1 MAGNYLETVKSSLIK
16 RLFNAETLSRKDV
29 TANDIARAVGTNR
42 KKVYRWLKK
51 FGFEAENGQFKN
63 DKSTEEVKQLI
74 WSTLTGEEIEKL
86 FLWSRKMRFNEKAPV
101 KRRGYTLSDKALAA
115 RRADRAAH
123 QKQADE
129 RAAAKN
135 AALIAKMGI
144 PSIEDAPVA
153 NTKEYQNSV
162 EDRLDDFIQTEA
174 STDKQ
179 ASDLLHAILFG
190 SKPMDET
197 VAAMKKLAMDDNPYK
212 AKQWAFKTFYNQ
224 STREQQATFQH
235 EVAEAQQGKKL
246 LNKSKLFN
254 AYRQNQEAISLDAL
268 RGEQE

>member
-123 QKQADE
+123 Q
-129 RAAAKN
+129 
-135 AALIAKMGI
+135 
-144 PSIEDAPVA
+144 
-153 NTKEYQNSV
+153 
-162 EDRLDDFIQTEA
+162 
-174 STDKQ
+174 
-179 ASDLLHAILFG
+179 
-190 SKPMDET
+190 
-197 VAAMKKLAMDDNPYK
+197 
-212 AKQWAFKTFYNQ
+212 
-224 STREQQATFQH
+224 
-235 EVAEAQQGKKL
+235 
-246 LNKSKLFN
+246 
-254 AYRQNQEAISLDAL
+254 
-268 RGEQE
+268 